1 MTIDAGRRGPAAA
14 VSRRAALGGL
24 AAAALAAPAFAQGA
38 YPDKPI
44 RMVIAFAPGGPTDV
58 VGRLLAQRLGE
69 VLGQQ
74 VVVENKPGAT
84 GNIGT
89 AMVAEAKPDGYTLL
103 FSAST
108 MAMAPALYGSQLG
121 YDPVNGLQA
130 IAYVASVPLILV
142 VPADGAKSV
151 PELIEM
157 LRKDPGK
164 YSYASSGNGGM
175 IHMASYLFAK
185 RAGGDALHVPYRGSA
200 QGMVDMMAGRH
211 AFQLDTLQ
219 SSKGFIDGGKI
230 RVLAVASDKRL
241 PQLPDVPTVQE
252 AAGFA
257 YSINTWYA
265 AFAPARTPRP
275 IVDKLNAAFNQV
287 LKQPEVIKRAQELA
301 IDLVD
306 STPETAKKFYDDQ
319 MGFWDPVIKQSGA
332 RPE

>member
-1 MTIDAGRRGPAAA
+1 MTKTT
-14 VSRRAALGGL
+14 RRAALGGAL
-24 AAAALAAPAFAQGA
+24 FAASLRAGPALAQAP

-89 AMVAEAKPDGYTLL
+89 AMVAEARPDGYTLL

-108 MAMAPALYGSQLG
+108 MAMAPALYGPQLG

-157 LRKDPGK
+157 LRKDPNK

-200 QGMVDMMAGRH
+200 QGMVDMIAGRH

-257 YSINTWYA
+257 YAINTWYA
-265 AFAPARTPRP
+265 AFAPAKTPRP
-275 IVDKLNAAFNQV
+275 IVDKLNAAFNTV

-301 IDLVD
+301 IELVD
-306 STPETAKKFYDDQ
+306 STPESAKKFYDDQ

>member
-1 MTIDAGRRGPAAA
+1 MTTMTRR
-14 VSRRAALGGL
+14 SALAGL
-24 AAAALAAPAFAQGA
+24 AAGTLAMPALAQPA

-58 VGRLLAQRLGE
+58 VGRLLAQRLTDI
-69 VLGQQ
+69 LGQQ
-74 VVVENKPGAT
+74 VLVENKPGAT

-89 AMVAEAKPDGYTLL
+89 AMVAEAKPDGYTML

-108 MAMAPALYGSQLG
+108 MAMAPALYGPQLG

-130 IAYVASVPLILV
+130 VAYVASVPLILV

-151 PELIEM
+151 KELIEM
-157 LRKDPGK
+157 LRKDPNK

-185 RAGGDALHVPYRGSA
+185 QAGGDALHVPYRGSA
-200 QGMVDMMAGRH
+200 QGMVDMIAGRH

-219 SSKGFIDGGKI
+219 SSKGFIDGGKV

-241 PQLPDVPTVQE
+241 PQLPDVPTVKE
-252 AAGFA
+252 AAGFDYA
-257 YSINTWYA
+257 INTWYA
-265 AFAPARTPRP
+265 AFVPARTPRP
-275 IVDKLNAAFNQV
+275 IVDRLNAAFNQA
-287 LKQPEVIKRAQELA
+287 LGQPEMVKRAQELA
-301 IDLVD
+301 IELVQ
-306 STPETAKKFYDDQ
+306 STPEQAKKFYDDQ